1 MRAVLRICWTFFT
14 TITLQRVLNVIGAA
28 WFGLAV
34 VASLLSG
41 EFVYLV
47 PGYIVLVVLA
57 AFPAFF
63 MAPALFRSLSAP
75 RVYQL
80 LPHFRLRMLIAATLL
95 LLVLVV
101 VAIAVVLAPALAAE
115 RTLPISVVAYTF
127 GFFVALFL
135 LVFLAVGDWR
145 WFVLL
150 PLAFVAFVSLRRLS
164 PTAAL
169 PAWIW
174 STMALV
180 AWATFAA
187 WYLRVRHVR
196 GVMLIP
202 RQRAAG
208 VDTTRPVPRT
218 VAIRTLLAS
227 NAPLIFLAV
236 VVVVGVVVGGLP
248 FAFMFLFAE
257 RSVATV
263 RQSRLLW
270 LRIPGSRD
278 AVRRQVE
285 KVLWRNWTVGCA
297 FLIVIAVV
305 TLSPLVGA
313 GLVDVFLWFAVTAGA
328 AIYGT
333 YVAMAA
339 VPSVATY
346 FVGFGSMAVLQIVL
360 VALPTPSLT
369 AIATVVVAEFVGAA
383 LFRALAVRRWRRID
397 WLRFKPLPAL
407 VGVRRPLDW
416 S

>member
-1 MRAVLRICWTFFT
+1 MTAVLRICWTFFT
-14 TITLQRVLNVIGAA
+14 TIPLQRVLNVIGVA
-28 WFGLAV
+28 WFALAV
-34 VASLLSG
+34 VAWLLSG
-41 EFVYLV
+41 EFAYLV
-47 PGYIVLVVLA
+47 PGYIVLVASA

-63 MAPALFRSLSAP
+63 VAPALFRSLSAL

-80 LPHFRLRMLIAATLL
+80 LPHFRLRMLVAATL

-101 VAIAVVLAPALAAE
+101 VAIAVVLAPALTAE
-115 RTLPISVVAYTF
+115 RTLPISVVAYPLAF
-127 GFFVALFL
+127 LVALFL

-145 WFVLL
+145 WLVLL
-150 PLAFVAFVSLRRLS
+150 PLAFVTFVSLRRLGV
-164 PTAAL
+164 PAL
-169 PAWIW
+169 PASIW
-174 STMALV
+174 STTALV

-187 WYLRVRHVR
+187 WYLRVRQVR
-196 GVMLIP
+196 GIMLMP
-202 RQRAAG
+202 SQRAAG

-227 NAPLIFLAV
+227 NAPLVLLA
-236 VVVVGVVVGGLP
+236 VGVVVGVAIAGLP
-248 FAFMFLFAE
+248 LTLMFLFAE

-285 KVLWRNWTVGCA
+285 KALWRNWTIACA
-297 FLIVIAVV
+297 FLIVVAVV

-313 GLVDVFLWFAVTAGA
+313 GVAEVFLWFAVAAGA
-328 AIYGT
+328 AIYGA
-333 YVAMAA
+333 YVALAA

-346 FVGFGSMAVLQIVL
+346 FWGFGSMAVLQIVL
-360 VALPTPSLT
+360 LALPTPSLT
-369 AIATVVVAEFVGAA
+369 AMVVVAELVGAA
-383 LFRALAVRRWRRID
+383 LFRALAVARWRRID

-407 VGVRRPLDW
+407 VGVRRALDW

>member
-14 TITLQRVLNVIGAA
+14 AVPLQRVLNLIGAA
-28 WFGLAV
+28 WFGLAI
-34 VASLLSG
+34 VAWLLSG
-41 EFVYLV
+41 EFEYLV

-63 MAPALFRSLSAP
+63 VAPALFRSLSAP

-115 RTLPISVVAYTF
+115 RTLPISAVAYPF
-127 GFFVALFL
+127 VFFVALFL
-135 LVFLAVGDWR
+135 LLFLALGDWR
-145 WFVLL
+145 WLVLL
-150 PLAFVAFVSLRRLS
+150 PLAFVAFVSLRRLGA
-164 PTAAL
+164 PAL
-169 PAWIW
+169 PASIW
-174 STMALV
+174 STMALI

-187 WYLRVRHVR
+187 WYLRVRQVR
-196 GVMLIP
+196 GIMLMP
-202 RQRAAG
+202 SQRAAG
-208 VDTTRPVPRT
+208 VDTTRAVPRT
-218 VAIRTLLAS
+218 VAIRTLFAS
-227 NAPLIFLAV
+227 NTPLVLLAV
-236 VVVVGVVVGGLP
+236 VVVIGVAIAGLP
-248 FAFMFLFAE
+248 LALMFLFAE
-257 RSVATV
+257 RSVAIA

-285 KVLWRNWTVGCA
+285 KVLWRNWTVACA
-297 FLIVIAVV
+297 FLIVVAVV

-313 GLVDVFLWFAVTAGA
+313 GVAEVFLWFAVAAGA
-328 AIYGT
+328 AIYGA
-333 YVAMAA
+333 YVALAA

-346 FVGFGSMAVLQIVL
+346 FWGFGSMAVLQIAL
-360 VALPTPSLT
+360 LALPTPSLT
-369 AIATVVVAEFVGAA
+369 ATVVVAELVGAA
-383 LFRALAVRRWRRID
+383 LFRALDVARWRRID

-407 VGVRRPLDW
+407 VGVRRALDW